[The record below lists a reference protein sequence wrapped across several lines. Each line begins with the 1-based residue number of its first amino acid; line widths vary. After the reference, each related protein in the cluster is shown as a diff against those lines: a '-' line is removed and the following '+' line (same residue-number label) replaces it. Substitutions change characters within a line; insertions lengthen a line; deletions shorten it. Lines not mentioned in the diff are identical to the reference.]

1 MCGGHRPAGRP
12 RLVRRGSVPSGDTRS
27 GHHLDGRAPRILAH
41 AIGTVDGKRYRW
53 VLVGVSATVN
63 SLAWSVRSTFAVFYV
78 ALLAE
83 FGWRRGE
90 ATLGYSFSWLLLLV
104 FSPLAGWLYDR
115 WGARVVVPAGGLILG
130 VALAVTGQVTARW
143 HYYLAFGVLG
153 GAGIAFIQVP
163 AAAIVSRWFLRSRGA
178 AMGVISAGAS
188 ASAIVFYPM
197 NTYLIAA
204 FGWRAAFAIFGLL
217 VAAVTIPLAAF
228 VYREPPEPGDGRR
241 EVTVDRQPGTTDE
254 WTLGRALCS
263 TPFWAVFAMWGF
275 GVIGYQIMT
284 THQVAHALERGFSA
298 VTLGWVFGLGG
309 ACTVA
314 GNVIG
319 GSLSDRWGRER
330 VFALGSAIG
339 IAGIGSLA
347 WLDGPED
354 LLSLLGYVV
363 AGVGFGM
370 RISLL
375 TAIPADIFAGRNL
388 GVILGAAQGGGGV
401 GGLIGPFLGGWLFD
415 VTGSYLIAFAV
426 AALAIAVSAV
436 AAWVAAPRRAREASH
451 AIAR

>member
-1 MCGGHRPAGRP
+1 
-12 RLVRRGSVPSGDTRS
+12 
-27 GHHLDGRAPRILAH
+27 
-41 AIGTVDGKRYRW
+41 
-53 VLVGVSATVN
+53 
-63 SLAWSVRSTFAVFYV
+63 
-78 ALLAE
+78 
-83 FGWRRGE
+83 
-90 ATLGYSFSWLLLLV
+90 
-104 FSPLAGWLYDR
+104 
-115 WGARVVVPAGGLILG
+115 VPAGGLILG
-130 VALAVTGQVTARW
+130 VALALTGQVTTRW
-143 HYYLAFGVLG
+143 HYYVAFGVLG

-188 ASAIVFYPM
+188 ASAIIFYPM

-204 FGWRAAFAIFGLL
+204 FGWRTALAIFGLL

-228 VYREPPEPGDGRR
+228 VYREPPGNGDGGR
-241 EVTVDRQPGTTDE
+241 EVSVDRKPRTTDD
-254 WTLGRALCS
+254 WTLGRALRS

-275 GVIGYQIMT
+275 GVIGYQIIT

-314 GNVIG
+314 GNVLG

-339 IAGIGSLA
+339 IAGIASLA

-354 LLSLLGYVV
+354 LLFLLGYVV

-375 TAIPADIFAGRNL
+375 TAIPADLFAGRNL

-415 VTGSYLIAFAV
+415 VSGSYLIAFVV

-436 AAWVAAPRRAREASH
+436 AAWVAAPRRARQASH
-451 AIAR
+451 AIGR